1 MAPLHTLHVEVNGQ
15 PQQRSVQPR
24 QHLVDFIRNELG
36 LKGSHLGCE
45 HGVCGA
51 CTVEVDGRRLT
62 RLKVPTPA
70 TGAAAVCA
78 AAGIADPWCN
88 RVA

>member
-1 MAPLHTLHVEVNGQ
+1 MSSLQTLHVEVNGQ
-15 PQQRSVQPR
+15 PQMRSVAPR

-51 CTVEVDGRRLT
+51 CTVEVDGRIVRGCLT
-62 RLKVPTPA
+62 L
-70 TGAAAVCA
+70 AVQTQ
-78 AAGIADPWCN
+78 GG
-88 RVA
+88 